1 MRFIRSVAFYIAFYV
16 WGILAGVVF
25 LPTLAMRPV
34 TVRLTGAWWSGTIIW
49 LAKVICGIGWEV
61 RGLANVPAGPVIFAS
76 KHQSA
81 WDTLFFPAF
90 FDQPSAVAKSELRA
104 IPFYG
109 WYSNHAGAIWV
120 DRKAGGAAIR
130 AMIRGARRTIGEGRP
145 IFIFPQG
152 TRTRPGETW
161 PYQPGVAALYAGAG
175 VPVVP
180 VALNSGLF
188 WGRRSFLKQPGTIV
202 VECLP
207 PIPPGLDRAAFMAAL
222 EQAIETATA
231 RLEAEAG
238 TPAPTVSAAVET

>member
-1 MRFIRSVAFYIAFYV
+1 MRFIRSAAFYVAFYT
-16 WGILAGVVF
+16 WGMTAGVLF
-25 LPTLAMRPV
+25 LPTLLMRPV
-34 TVRLTGAWWSGTIIW
+34 TVRVCGAWWSGTIVW
-49 LAKVICGIGWEV
+49 LAKAICGIDWTV
-61 RGLANVPAGPVIFAS
+61 RGLANVPRGPVIFAS

-90 FDQPSAVAKSELRA
+90 FDQPSAVAKAELRA
-104 IPFYG
+104 VPFYG
-109 WYSNHAGAIWV
+109 WYSNRAGAIWV

-152 TRTRPGETW
+152 TRTRPGETR

-188 WGRRSFLKQPGTIV
+188 WGRRSFVKNPGTIV

-207 PIPPGLDRAAFMAAL
+207 PIPPGLDRKTFMASL
-222 EQAIETATA
+222 EDAIETATA
-231 RLEAEAG
+231 RLESEAQAAA
-238 TPAPTVSAAVET
+238 PAVSAAART

>member
-1 MRFIRSVAFYIAFYV
+1 MRFIRSTAFHVAFYA
-16 WGILAGVVF
+16 WGLTAGFLF
-25 LPTLAMRPV
+25 LPTLLMRPV
-34 TVRLTGAWWSGTIIW
+34 TVRLCGAWWSGTILW
-49 LAKVICGIGWEV
+49 LAKAICGIDWKV
-61 RGLANVPAGPVIFAS
+61 RGLANVPRGPVIFAS

-90 FDQPSAVAKSELRA
+90 FDQPSAVAKAELRA
-104 IPFYG
+104 VPFYG
-109 WYSNHAGAIWV
+109 WYSNRAGAIWI

-152 TRTRPGETW
+152 TRTRPGETR

-188 WGRRSFLKQPGTIV
+188 WGRRSFVKNPGTIV

-207 PIPPGLDRAAFMAAL
+207 PIPPGLDRKTFMASL
-222 EQAIETATA
+222 EDAIETATA
-231 RLEAEAG
+231 RLESEAQAAA
-238 TPAPTVSAAVET
+238 PAVSAAART

>member
-1 MRFIRSVAFYIAFYV
+1 MRFIRSAVFYVAFYAWGLIA
-16 WGILAGVVF
+16 GILF
-25 LPTLAMRPV
+25 LPTLLMRPV
-34 TVRLTGAWWSGTIIW
+34 TVRLCGAWWSATIIW
-49 LAKVICGIGWEV
+49 LAKAICGIEWQV
-61 RGLANVPAGPVIFAS
+61 RGLANVPPGPVIFAS

-90 FDQPSAVAKSELRA
+90 FDQPSAVAKAELRA

-109 WYSNHAGAIWV
+109 WYSNRAGAIWV

-130 AMIRGARRTIGEGRP
+130 AMIRGARRTIDEGRP

-152 TRTRPGETW
+152 TRTPPGEAR
-161 PYQPGVAALYAGAG
+161 PYQPGVAALYAGTG

-188 WGRRSFLKQPGTIV
+188 WSRRSFIKNPGIIV

-207 PIPPGLDRAAFMAAL
+207 PIPPGLDRATFMTAL
-222 EQAIETATA
+222 EDAIETATT
-231 RLEAEAG
+231 RLECEARTAAQATSAPAG
-238 TPAPTVSAAVET
+238 T